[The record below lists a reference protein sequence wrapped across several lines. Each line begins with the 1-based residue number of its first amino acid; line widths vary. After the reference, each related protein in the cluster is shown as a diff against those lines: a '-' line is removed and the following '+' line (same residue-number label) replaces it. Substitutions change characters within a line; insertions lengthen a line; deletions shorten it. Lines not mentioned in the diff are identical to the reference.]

1 MNIEWQKMKIAIIS
15 VTKNGDSNSL
25 VLKEKLQEFSANIKI
40 YFKSEVKTLGLNNV
54 CKEAMTSYE
63 AVIFISSTGIA
74 VRGIAPFI
82 KSKDKDPAVVVV
94 DNSSKYAISLL
105 SGHLGG
111 ANELTALVSEILG
124 AEAII
129 TTATDNLNIKA
140 PDLFAKE
147 NNLIIDSLKDCKDIA
162 ALLVEGKKVG
172 FYDEDNKLDIPK
184 GYRDSLEGV
193 DGVMYVTNKLNL
205 NTSKKALK
213 LIRKNIVLGIGC
225 RKDYDEDT
233 MEKTVFEVLEKY
245 NLDIRSVKVIG
256 TVEIKAEEKAILR
269 LQKRLSCDLN
279 IFSIDDIR
287 KVEHK
292 YEGSDFV
299 RKTIGVGSVCEPS
312 VELSGAEILID
323 KLKLNGMTL
332 CIGKL

>member
-25 VLKEKLQEFSANIKI
+25 VLKEKLQQFSENIKI

-111 ANELTALVSEILG
+111 ANKLTTLVSEILG

-184 GYRDSLEGV
+184 GYIDCLEGV
-193 DGVMYVTNKLNL
+193 DGTMYVTNKLNL
-205 NTSKKALK
+205 NTSKKTLK

-269 LQKRLSCDLN
+269 LQKKLSCDLN

>member
-25 VLKEKLQEFSANIKI
+25 VLKEKLQEFSENIKI

-111 ANELTALVSEILG
+111 ANKLTTLVSEILG

-172 FYDEDNKLDIPK
+172 FYDEDNKLAIPK
-184 GYRDSLEGV
+184 GYIDSLEGV
-193 DGVMYVTNKLNL
+193 DGTMYVTNKLNL
-205 NTSKKALK
+205 NTSKKTLK

-269 LQKRLSCDLN
+269 LQKKLSCDLN

-332 CIGKL
+332 CIGNL

>member
-184 GYRDSLEGV
+184 GYIDSLEGV
-193 DGVMYVTNKLNL
+193 DGTMYVTNKLNL

>member
-25 VLKEKLQEFSANIKI
+25 VLKEKLQEFSENIKI

-54 CKEAMTSYE
+54 CKEAMTYYE

-111 ANELTALVSEILG
+111 ANKLTTLVSEILG

-184 GYRDSLEGV
+184 GYIDSLEGV
-193 DGVMYVTNKLNL
+193 DGTMYVTNKLNL
-205 NTSKKALK
+205 NTSKKTLK

-269 LQKRLSCDLN
+269 LQKKLSCDLN

>member
-25 VLKEKLQEFSANIKI
+25 VLKEKLQEFSENIKI

-193 DGVMYVTNKLNL
+193 DGTMYVTNKLNL

>member
-25 VLKEKLQEFSANIKI
+25 VLKEKLQEFSENIKI

-111 ANELTALVSEILG
+111 ANELTALVSETLG

-162 ALLVEGKKVG
+162 ALLVEGKKVA

-205 NTSKKALK
+205 NTSKKTLK

>member
-25 VLKEKLQEFSANIKI
+25 VLKEKLQEFSENIKI

-111 ANELTALVSEILG
+111 ANKLTTLVSEILG

-184 GYRDSLEGV
+184 GYIDSLEGV
-193 DGVMYVTNKLNL
+193 DGTMYVTNKLNL
-205 NTSKKALK
+205 NTSKKTLK

-269 LQKRLSCDLN
+269 LQK
-279 IFSIDDIR
+279 I
-287 KVEHK
+287 
-292 YEGSDFV
+292 
-299 RKTIGVGSVCEPS
+299 
-312 VELSGAEILID
+312 
-323 KLKLNGMTL
+323 KL
-332 CIGKL
+332 